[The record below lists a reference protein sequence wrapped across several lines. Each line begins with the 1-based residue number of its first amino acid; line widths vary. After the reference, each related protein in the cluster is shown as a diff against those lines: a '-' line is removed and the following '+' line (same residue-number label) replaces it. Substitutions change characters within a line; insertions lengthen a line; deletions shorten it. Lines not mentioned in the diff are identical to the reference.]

1 MSEILKNGHIQ
12 ADDWTVLR
20 LAEGDDAT
28 TVELPAGRVI
38 VPLAIWLARRESL
51 LPQAEA
57 GVLGVWLSGD
67 DDPAAIADDLLTL
80 QLIAVNFPKFVDG
93 RGYSIAALLR
103 TRYGYGGELRAIG
116 EVLRDQ
122 FFYMKRCGFDSMQ
135 PPAGRYTHAQIEA
148 ALASLGA
155 FSEPYQGAVDVAE
168 PLFRRHAR
176 PAPTREQA

>member
-38 VPLAIWLARRESL
+38 VPLAVWLARRESL

-80 QLIAVNFPKFVDG
+80 QLVAVNFPKFVDG

-103 TRYGYGGELRAIG
+103 TRYCYRGELRAIG

-135 PPAGRYTHAQIEA
+135 PPAGRYSHAQIEA
-148 ALASLGA
+148 ALASLGS